1 MRRPH
6 LPLPETPSTLPCWE
20 LTPPDLP
27 PRSQLYPLPPRGLH
41 TPLVESLS
49 SYVCRLAHEH
59 HVYPG
64 TLIRYLIAP
73 LIAKPYL
80 VAGRSSSISGF
91 LRLATP
97 INGNS
102 IMAQDWVRALTAL
115 TLRHDLCHLTLLTWS
130 EALSER
136 GLLQKTRHWCPACY
150 MAWKEARVP
159 IYEPLLWIIEGVSAC
174 PEHHCALETCC
185 PRCQQGSSWLAWRAR
200 PGYCLLC
207 GAWLGGP
214 TTALSGTGG
223 QERVRIAEWA
233 GAVFVYAATMTSPV
247 PRVSFTT
254 ALASLVSRRM
264 QGNVAAFARRVGVP
278 KTTMW
283 ELAAGTFPPQLPL
296 LLRLC
301 LYLQVPLLDLLIGE
315 DEQTSFNPG
324 PLPSSVQRV
333 MPRPRRAFE
342 VDQMRRQLE
351 AILADTT
358 SEPRS
363 LRAVACQL
371 GYPPKTLDT
380 HLHDLCQ
387 TITRRYQAY
396 RSAKGAE
403 RVEVLRQKI
412 RAAARELHAQGISL
426 TYQHVGAALGAPGC
440 FREQI
445 AREALHQIQQ
455 ELNWKYGERS
465 IQRPGASGG
474 SEEHHSQHIS

>member
-115 TLRHDLCHLTLLTWS
+115 TLRHDLRHLTLLAWS

-136 GLLQKTRHWCPACY
+136 GLLQKTRRWCPACY
-150 MAWKEARVP
+150 AAWKEARVP

-174 PEHHCALETCC
+174 PEHHCALETRCL
-185 PRCQQGSSWLAWRAR
+185 RCQQGSSWLAWRAR

-214 TTALSGTGG
+214 TTVLSGTGG

-233 GAVFVYAATMTSPV
+233 GAVFVHAATMTSPV

-283 ELAAGTFPPQLPL
+283 ELAAGTFPPQLPM

-301 LYLQVPLLDLLIGE
+301 LHLQVSLLDLLTGE
-315 DEQTSFNPG
+315 GKSTSATLE
-324 PLPSSVQRV
+324 PLPPPVERA
-333 MPRPRRAFE
+333 MPHPRRAFE

-351 AILADTT
+351 TILADTT

-363 LRAVACQL
+363 LRAVARDL

-387 TITRRYQAY
+387 AITRRYQVY

-403 RVEVLRQKI
+403 RVETLRQQI
-412 RAAARELHAQGISL
+412 RTAARELHAQGISP
-426 TYQHVGAALGAPGC
+426 TYQHVGAALGTPGC
-440 FREQI
+440 FREQA
-445 AREALHQIQQ
+445 ARDALHQAEF
-455 ELNWKYGERS
+455 ELNWQYGEQS
-465 IQRPGASGG
+465 IQRPAASENGKQ
-474 SEEHHSQHIS
+474 HSAQNAS

>member
-6 LPLPETPSTLPCWE
+6 LPLPETPSTLPCWD
-20 LTPPDLP
+20 LTSPTLP

-64 TLIRYLIAP
+64 ILIRYLIAP

-80 VAGRSSSISGF
+80 VTSRSSSISGF

-102 IMAQDWVRALTAL
+102 IMAQDWERAITAL
-115 TLRHDLCHLTLLTWS
+115 TLRHDLRQLTLLAWA

-150 MAWKEARVP
+150 AAWKEARVP
-159 IYEPLLWIIEGVSAC
+159 IYEPLLWMIEGVSAC
-174 PEHHCALETCC
+174 SEHRCSLETRC
-185 PRCQQGSSWLAWRAR
+185 PRCQQESSWLAWRAR
-200 PGYCLLC
+200 PGYCSLC
-207 GAWLGGP
+207 GVWLGGAASALG
-214 TTALSGTGG
+214 TTGE
-223 QERVRIAEWA
+223 QERVQIAAWV
-233 GAVFVYAATMTSPV
+233 GALVGYAPTMTSPV
-247 PRVSFTT
+247 ARASFTT
-254 ALASLVSRRM
+254 ALANLVSRRM
-264 QGNVAAFARRVGVP
+264 QGNFAAFARLVGVP

-315 DEQTSFNPG
+315 DEQTSSSPG
-324 PLPSSVQRV
+324 PLPSPVERV
-333 MPRPRRAFE
+333 MPRTRRAFE
-342 VDQMRRQLE
+342 VDQMRQQLE

-358 SEPRS
+358 GEPPS
-363 LRAVACQL
+363 LRAVAREL

-387 TITRRYQAY
+387 AITRRYQAY

-403 RVEVLRQKI
+403 RVEMLRQRI
-412 RAAARELHAQGISL
+412 HTAARELHAQGVTL
-426 TYQHVGAALGAPGC
+426 TYQHVGAALGTPGC

-445 AREALHQIQQ
+445 AREALHQVQQ
-455 ELNWKYGERS
+455 ELEWKNEAVGKQPCDASERHEHS
-465 IQRPGASGG
+465 SRNAS
-474 SEEHHSQHIS
+474 